1 MKKCI
6 FLGLLLLGL
15 SCQNSVEKKELDAS
29 DSATVI
35 QMDSLPKIQPLEL
48 KFKDSTMVWNSLED
62 FHKRLSGF
70 QTIKTVEDLRLFTE
84 ELIELE
90 TAIEEGEIPDL
101 FNNDAVNSR
110 LILIKTYLH
119 QLHAFIELEQNLNKA
134 STQLLEAHQS
144 LLDKLVLLQNNA
156 NAPKISKDDLK

>member
-6 FLGLLLLGL
+6 FLVLLLLGL

-29 DSATVI
+29 DSAPVI
-35 QMDSLPKIQPLEL
+35 QMDSLPKIQPSEL
-48 KFKDSTMVWNSLED
+48 KFEDSTMVWNSLED
-62 FHKRLSGF
+62 SHKRLSGF

-144 LLDKLVLLQNNA
+144 LLDKLVLLENNA

>member
-29 DSATVI
+29 DSAPVI
-35 QMDSLPKIQPLEL
+35 QMDSLPKIQPSEL
-48 KFKDSTMVWNSLED
+48 KFEDSTMVWNSLED

>member
-1 MKKCI
+1 MESVTSKNQQE
-6 FLGLLLLGL
+6 LL
-15 SCQNSVEKKELDAS
+15 NV
-29 DSATVI
+29 
-35 QMDSLPKIQPLEL
+35 DSLIKFEVPNLV
-48 KFKDSTMVWNSLED
+48 FKDSTIEWRALSD
-62 FHKRLSGF
+62 FHKRLLAVKEV
-70 QTIKTVEDLRLFTE
+70 QTMDDLRLLTE

-90 TAIEEGEIPDL
+90 QALESTEKPALFHTDAI
-101 FNNDAVNSR
+101 NSR

>member
-1 MKKCI
+1 MESVTSKNQQE
-6 FLGLLLLGL
+6 LL
-15 SCQNSVEKKELDAS
+15 NV
-29 DSATVI
+29 
-35 QMDSLPKIQPLEL
+35 DSLIKFEVPNLV
-48 KFKDSTMVWNSLED
+48 FKDSTIEWRALSD
-62 FHKRLSGF
+62 FHKRLLTVKEV
-70 QTIKTVEDLRLFTE
+70 QTMADLRLLTE

-90 TAIEEGEIPDL
+90 QALESTEKPALFHTDAI
-101 FNNDAVNSR
+101 NSR